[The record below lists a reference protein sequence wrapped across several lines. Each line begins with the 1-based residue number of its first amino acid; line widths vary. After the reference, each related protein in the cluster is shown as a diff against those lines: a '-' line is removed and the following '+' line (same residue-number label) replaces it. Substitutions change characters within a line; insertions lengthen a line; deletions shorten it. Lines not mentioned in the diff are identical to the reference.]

1 MLNVS
6 KGTKEEDE
14 KATCSICLEEMGEQE
29 EGEEWVAGR
38 SKKIVFFFSQ
48 KNSRLTL
55 SCGHSF
61 HSRCVRRWLS
71 VSMSCPV
78 CRQKVTEMRER
89 LDHRNGNDDDSS
101 RRRDDETERRD
112 PNPCVSSRCTCLR
125 ALYAFCGVCFLP
137 LYYLLR
143 NYISIA
149 WLILGLEPTMFTVV
163 FGGILICNLCA
174 EEYEKTGRIF
184 LYVPLCVC
192 LALNALILFL
202 ERKGRMRMQ
211 REDERRG
218 TQMMVSRRHR
228 YSSVAADLV

>member
-1 MLNVS
+1 MNAQQEY
-6 KGTKEEDE
+6 G
-14 KATCSICLEEMGEQE
+14 KAVCSICLDEMRECEEER
-29 EGEEWVAGR
+29 VAGG

-78 CRQKVTEMRER
+78 CRQKVTEMMRER
-89 LDHRNGNDDDSS
+89 PDHHNGHDH
-101 RRRDDETERRD
+101 DESGRGETGRRD

-125 ALYAFCGVCFLP
+125 TLYAFCGVCFLP
-137 LYYLLR
+137 LYYLMR

-149 WLILGLEPTMFTVV
+149 WLALGLEPTMFTVV
-163 FGGILICNLCA
+163 FGGILVCNLCA

-184 LYVPLCVC
+184 LYLPLCVC
-192 LALNALILFL
+192 LALNASILFL
-202 ERKGRMRMQ
+202 ERKGMQ
-211 REDERRG
+211 REDARRSRQIIG
-218 TQMMVSRRHR
+218 SRRYR
-228 YSSVAADLV
+228 YRSVVADLV